1 MDPSQFSD
9 SSPGELVPTTA
20 WEQYVEKGLTQTRE
34 ANGLAFVPAPL
45 PPWSTLDDA
54 ARDQR
59 RLRLLD
65 SIRELEAEAN
75 QVLGR
80 LSGLAE
86 DISITR
92 VLAAPLV
99 RSEASLSSK
108 IEDTI
113 ASPKE
118 VALFES
124 GQKPR
129 SGDAIEVSNYRRAL
143 EHGLRSPLP
152 LSKRLINEMHA
163 ILLEDVRGEQARP
176 GRVRTT
182 QNRIGGRLD
191 DFSTARFVP
200 PPPGDTLERC
210 LHDLELVWNYGIK
223 EWSPLTTLALAHYQF
238 EAIHPYD
245 DGNGRVGR
253 LLIVLMLIKQGLIPQ
268 PLVYVSG
275 YFQKHR
281 QQYYDLLLA
290 VSTRG
295 AWEDWVRF
303 FLTGLNVQAAAS
315 AERLSRIKTLR
326 KNAIDQLAAQ
336 KENAITIGL
345 VDHFIEHLALDARA
359 VSALLGVADPTARK
373 YITALERI
381 GFVEELTGSKYG
393 QVWGPQPIFELIDED

>member
-1 MDPSQFSD
+1 M
-9 SSPGELVPTTA
+9 PTTA
-20 WEQYVEKGLTQTRE
+20 WEQYIEKGLAQTRE
-34 ANGLAFVPAPL
+34 ARGLAYVPAAL
-45 PPWSTLDDA
+45 PPKSIPEIPDERA
-54 ARDQR
+54 S
-59 RLRLLD
+59 RLHLLD
-65 SIRELEAEAN
+65 SIREVEAEAL

-113 ASPKE
+113 ASPKA

-129 SGDAIEVSNYRRAL
+129 SNDAIEVSNYRRAL

-163 ILLEDVRGEQARP
+163 ILLEGVRGEQARP
-176 GRVRTT
+176 GRIRTT

-200 PPPGDTLERC
+200 PPPGETLERC

-223 EWSPLTTLALAHYQF
+223 KWSPLATLALAHYQF
-238 EAIHPYD
+238 EAIHPFD
-245 DGNGRVGR
+245 DGNGRIGR
-253 LLIVLMLIKQGLIPQ
+253 LLIILTLVKQGYIPE

-275 YFQKHR
+275 YFERHR
-281 QQYYDLLLA
+281 SQYYDHLLA
-290 VSTRG
+290 VSTEG
-295 AWEDWVRF
+295 AWEAWLRF
-303 FLTGLNVQAAAS
+303 FVTGLAVQARAS
-315 AERLSRIKTLR
+315 AEKLSQIKSRRRDAIERLAK
-326 KNAIDQLAAQ
+326 A
-336 KENAITIGL
+336 KENARTIVL
-345 VDHFIEHLALDARA
+345 VDHFIEHLALDARS
-359 VSALLGVADPTARK
+359 VSELLNVADPTARK
-373 YITALERI
+373 DIAALERI
-381 GFVEELTGSKYG
+381 GFVQELTGSKYG
-393 QVWGPQPIFELIDED
+393 QVWGPQPILDLIDEP